1 MGGSVIMDNPDTPL
15 RLQARALLALGWVP
29 SKDEPGRIYPL
40 YADMPSAMTTVDIWR
55 TLLEIQAERGK
66 E

>member
-1 MGGSVIMDNPDTPL
+1 
-15 RLQARALLALGWVP
+15 LLALGWVP

-40 YADMPSAMTTVDIWR
+40 YADMPSAMTTVEIWR
-55 TLLEIQAERGK
+55 ALLEIRGERQK